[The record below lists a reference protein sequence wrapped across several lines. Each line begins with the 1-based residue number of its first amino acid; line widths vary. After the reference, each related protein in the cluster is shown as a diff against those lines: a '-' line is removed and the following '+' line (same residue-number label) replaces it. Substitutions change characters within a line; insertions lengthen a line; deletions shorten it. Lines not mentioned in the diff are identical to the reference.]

1 MIRYADVDLAALE
14 ALVDAEVPAWRA
26 QAAAR
31 TEQLKALGWY
41 EDGAP
46 SWSDIKPIYMRLQ
59 ANKCIFCERP
69 LGGEV
74 AGKIEQDVEHFRP
87 KNEVK
92 LWPKKKRKKDP
103 DRYTFSTGPTG
114 AGYYWLAY
122 DLQNYAAACK
132 PCNSTR
138 KSNAFPIAASAR
150 GVGGDDVATLNQSE
164 QPLLVFPLGT
174 IDDDPENL
182 IEFRGILAF
191 PKHEDGLAHKRA
203 LITIDFFGLNVR
215 EELWEDR
222 FRVIR
227 SLWHAYQ
234 TLQLSNDFDQKAA
247 ATRSIERDTADSG
260 PQASCARSFLKLIHT
275 NLERAWETYL
285 LAEEF
290 HKTSQPK
297 KARQKRGE

>member
-26 QAAAR
+26 QASAR
-31 TEQLKALGWY
+31 TDQLTALGRY

-59 ANKCIFCERP
+59 AHKCIFCERP

-87 KNEVK
+87 KNQVK
-92 LWPKKKRKKDP
+92 PWPKKKRKKDP
-103 DRYTFSTGPTG
+103 DPYPFPTGPTG

-138 KSNAFPIAASAR
+138 KSNAFPIAAAAR
-150 GVGGDDVATLNQSE
+150 GAGAVDVATLNESE
-164 QPLLVFPLGT
+164 HPLLIFPRGT

-182 IEFRGILAF
+182 IEFDGILAR
-191 PKHEDGLAHKRA
+191 PKQTEGHAYKRA
-203 LITIDFFGLNVR
+203 LVTIDFFGLNVR

-227 SLWHAYQ
+227 SVWHAYQ
-234 TLQLSNDFDQKAA
+234 TLQLSNDPDQKAA
-247 ATRSIERDTADSG
+247 AKRSIQRDTADSG
-260 PQASCARSFLKLIHT
+260 PQASCARSFLKLINT
-275 NLERAWETYL
+275 NPERAWEAYL

-290 HKTSQPK
+290 HKAPQTK
-297 KARQKRGE
+297 KARRKRGE